1 MKDLINFVW
10 MFAKL
15 AIEYHLVIEHRLTR
29 IPRPKK
35 Q

>member
-10 MFAKL
+10 MFEKL
-15 AIEYHLVIEHRLTR
+15 AIEYLLAIELRLTR